1 MQDVKKYIIQGICAL
16 AFAGLTWAISTVWD
30 TTNKNT
36 YYSIEH
42 NKDITSL
49 SARVDKLEQRQNV
62 LPEIYVTRR
71 ELNIILSNIEGKV
84 DSVSGEMKNI
94 NGKLDKVVEKLYD
107 KK

>member
-1 MQDVKKYIIQGICAL
+1 MQDIKKYFIQGLCAL
-16 AFAGLTWAISTVWD
+16 AFAGLTWAISTVWNS
-30 TTNKNT
+30 TNKNT

-42 NKDITSL
+42 NKDIISLTS
-49 SARVDKLEQRQNV
+49 RVNKLEQSQNT

-84 DSVSGEMKNI
+84 DSVNGEVKNI

-107 KK
+107 QR